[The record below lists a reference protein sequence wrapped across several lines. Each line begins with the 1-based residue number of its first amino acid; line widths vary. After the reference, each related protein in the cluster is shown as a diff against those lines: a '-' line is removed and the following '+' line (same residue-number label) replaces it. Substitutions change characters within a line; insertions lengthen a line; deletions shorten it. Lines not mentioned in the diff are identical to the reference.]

1 MIILGVD
8 PGLRVTGYGVI
19 EETAGRVKLVEAGV
33 ISTKSGDSISDRL
46 KSIYE
51 GLTELLSERKPEVIA
66 MEKLYSD
73 YRHPTTA
80 ILMGHARGVLCLAAG
95 MHRVPLTNIPST
107 RVKKSVISH
116 GHASKDQVARAVQG
130 ILGLKQPPKPH
141 DVTDA
146 LAVAISFAFTR
157 RQASHAVYA

>member
-8 PGLRVTGYGVI
+8 PGLRTTGYGVI
-19 EETAGRVKLVEAGV
+19 EEKLGRLTLIEAGTIV
-33 ISTKSGDSISDRL
+33 TGADSSISDRL
-46 KSIYE
+46 KLIYDAV
-51 GLTELLSERKPEVIA
+51 TELLKERNPDVIA
-66 MEKLYSD
+66 IEKLYSD

-80 ILMGHARGVLCLAAG
+80 ILMGHARGVICLAAG
-95 MHRVPLTNIPST
+95 MSGIPLTNIPST

-130 ILGLKQPPKPH
+130 ILGLKNPPSPH

-146 LAVAISFAFTR
+146 LAVAISFAFTHR
-157 RQASHAVYA
+157 PSAHGVYA

>member
-1 MIILGVD
+1 LIILGID
-8 PGLRVTGYGVI
+8 PGLRTTGYGVI
-19 EETAGRVKLVEAGV
+19 EETSGRLKLVEAGTIV
-33 ISTKSGDSISDRL
+33 TEASSNISDRL
-46 KSIYE
+46 RLIHDAIV
-51 GLTELLSERKPEVIA
+51 ELLKERKPEVIA
-66 MEKLYSD
+66 LEKLYSD

-80 ILMGHARGVLCLAAG
+80 ILMGHARGVICLAAG
-95 MHRVPLTNIPST
+95 LFRIPLTNIPST

-146 LAVAISFAFTR
+146 LAVAISYAFTHK
-157 RQASHAVYA
+157 QSAHGVYA

>member
-8 PGLRVTGYGVI
+8 PGLRITGYGVI
-19 EETAGRVKLVEAGV
+19 EENQGRIQLIEAGV
-33 ISTKSGDSISDRL
+33 ITTKAQSSISDRL
-46 KSIYE
+46 KAIYE
-51 GLTELLSERKPEVIA
+51 GLSELLSERKPAVIA
-66 MEKLYSD
+66 LEKLYSD

-80 ILMGHARGVLCLAAG
+80 ILMGHARGVICLAAG
-95 MHRVPLTNIPST
+95 MFNTPLTNIPST

-116 GHASKDQVARAVQG
+116 GHASKDQVARAVQS

-146 LAVAISFAFTR
+146 LAVAISFAFTH
-157 RQASHAVYA
+157 RQAAHAVYA

>member
-8 PGLRVTGYGVI
+8 PGLRTTGYGVI
-19 EETAGRVKLVEAGV
+19 EEISGRLKLIEAGV
-33 ISTKSGDSISDRL
+33 IVTEARSNISERL
-46 KSIYE
+46 KLIHDAVV
-51 GLTELLSERKPEVIA
+51 ELLKERKPEVIA
-66 MEKLYSD
+66 LEKLYSD

-80 ILMGHARGVLCLAAG
+80 ILMGHARGVICLAAG
-95 MHRVPLTNIPST
+95 LFNTPLVNIPST

-130 ILGLKQPPKPH
+130 ILSLKQAPKPH

-146 LAVAISFAFTR
+146 LAVAISYAFTKR
-157 RQASHAVYA
+157 GAGHEVYA

>member
-8 PGLRVTGYGVI
+8 PGLRITGYGVI
-19 EETAGRVKLVEAGV
+19 EEAGGRVKLIEAGV
-33 ISTKSGDSISDRL
+33 ITTRAGASISERL
-46 KSIYE
+46 LSIHE
-51 GLTELLSERKPEVIA
+51 GLNELLSERKPEVIA
-66 MEKLYSD
+66 LEKLYSD

-80 ILMGHARGVLCLAAG
+80 ILMGHARGVICLSAG
-95 MHRVPLTNIPST
+95 LFKTPLVNIPST

-146 LAVAISFAFTR
+146 LAVAISYAFTH
-157 RQASHAVYA
+157 RQAAHAVYA

>member
-19 EETAGRVKLVEAGV
+19 EENGGRLKLVEAGV
-33 ISTKSGDSISDRL
+33 ITTEAKASISERL
-46 KSIYE
+46 TSIYE
-51 GLTELLSERKPEVIA
+51 GLTELLRERKPDCIA
-66 MEKLYSD
+66 LEKLYSD

-95 MHRVPLTNIPST
+95 MFKIPLVNIPST

-116 GHASKDQVARAVQG
+116 GHASKEQIGRAVQG
-130 ILGLKQPPKPH
+130 ILGLKQPPKPY

-157 RQASHAVYA
+157 RQSRLAVYT